1 MQNLNS
7 ITAMEQLEYH
17 EFNQTL
23 ILKENWV
30 QDVLLLVNYVSA
42 DSQNR

>member
-7 ITAMEQLEYH
+7 ITDMEQWEYH
-17 EFNQTL
+17 EFKQTL

-42 DSQNR
+42 DR